1 MKLSIV
7 STLYYSAPS
16 LIDFYNRI
24 KAEAIK
30 VAPDSYEI
38 ILVNDGSPDES
49 LSIATDLAKNDP
61 NLMII
66 NLSRNFG
73 HYKALM
79 TGLKYAIGEKIF
91 LIDSD
96 LEEEPEYLAKFYA
109 ELELRKCDVVYGI
122 QDKRKGG
129 FFEKVSGLLFWKTFN
144 FFSNISVPANHTTA
158 RLMRR
163 DYVNALLL
171 HEEREIFIS
180 GLWELTGFDQRPLSI
195 EKLSISKTSY
205 TFRKKLSLFVNAITS
220 FSNLPLIAIFYF
232 GLMISLISFLYII
245 NLVINWA
252 FFLNPPDG
260 WTSVMASIWL
270 IGGIIISFIGIIG
283 IYLSKIFIE
292 TKKRPFTIV
301 KKIYN
306 ESKNSQ

>member
-7 STLYYSAPS
+7 STLYYSASS
-16 LIDFYNRI
+16 LLDFYNRI
-24 KAEAIK
+24 KTEAFKI
-30 VAPDSYEI
+30 APDSYEI
-38 ILVNDGSPDES
+38 ILVNDGSPDDS
-49 LSIATDLAKNDP
+49 LSKAIDLAKTDP
-61 NLMII
+61 NLIII

-79 TGLKYAIGEKIF
+79 TGLKYATGEKIF

-96 LEEEPEYLAKFYA
+96 LEEQPEYLGKFYS
-109 ELELRKCDVVYGI
+109 ELQLQKCDVVYGV
-122 QDKRKGG
+122 QDERKGKL
-129 FFEKVSGLLFWKTFN
+129 FEKISGFIFWKIFN

-158 RLMRR
+158 RLMTR
-163 DYVNALLL
+163 DYVDALLL
-171 HEEREIFIS
+171 HEEREVFIS
-180 GLWELTGFDQRPLSI
+180 GLWELTGFDQQPLTVK
-195 EKLSISKTSY
+195 KLSISKTSY

-220 FSNLPLIAIFYF
+220 FSNSPLIAIFYF
-232 GLMISLISFLYII
+232 GLLMSFASFIYII

-252 FFLNPPDG
+252 FYLSPPDG

-270 IGGIIISFIGIIG
+270 LGGIIISFIGVIG

-306 ESKNSQ
+306 KSKNS